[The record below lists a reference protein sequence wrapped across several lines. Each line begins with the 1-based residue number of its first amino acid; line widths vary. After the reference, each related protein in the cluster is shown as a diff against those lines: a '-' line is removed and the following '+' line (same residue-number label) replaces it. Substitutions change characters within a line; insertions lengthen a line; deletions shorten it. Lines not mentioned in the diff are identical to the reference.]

1 VQIAVLESVG
11 HGASTG
17 FRSRPI
23 LVESFVQW
31 LRVRYGLVLAPRW
44 PDATIQDYAAFNA
57 NLHHLKDRLRE
68 IGFYTDL
75 SDAYN
80 AQVIRPRYTMEYEA
94 L

>member
-1 VQIAVLESVG
+1 VD
-11 HGASTG
+11 
-17 FRSRPI
+17 
-23 LVESFVQW
+23 SFVDW
-31 LRVRYGLVLAPRW
+31 LRARYGLVLAPRW
-44 PDATIQDYAAFNA
+44 PHATIQDYEAFNA
-57 NLHHLKDRLRE
+57 NLRHLKDRLRE